1 MTTTALTLHGHLLPG
16 TYTLDPSH
24 STIGFVAR
32 HAMVT
37 KVRGR
42 FADFEGSVEIE
53 GADLSHSTAK
63 AIIRVASIDT
73 GIEERDRHLR
83 TNDFLAVQDFPD
95 ITFTSTRVAE
105 TTATSLELTGD
116 LTIKNT
122 TRSVTIPFEFKGLT
136 ADDAGSVRIAFAGST
151 IINRKDYGIS
161 WNAALEAGGV
171 LVGDKV
177 TLELE
182 VSAVKSD

>member
-1 MTTTALTLHGHLLPG
+1 
-16 TYTLDPSH
+16 
-24 STIGFVAR
+24 
-32 HAMVT
+32 MVT

-42 FADFEGSVEIE
+42 FADFEGRVEIDA
-53 GADLSHSTAK
+53 ADLSRSTAK
-63 AIIRVASIDT
+63 ATIRVASIDT
-73 GIEERDRHLR
+73 GIAERDRHLR
-83 TNDFLAVQDFPD
+83 TNDFFAAKDYPD

-122 TRSVTIPFEFKGLT
+122 TRSVTIPFQFKGLT
-136 ADDAGSVRIAFAGST
+136 TDDVGNVRIGFGGSAV
-151 IINRKDYGIS
+151 INRKDYGIS
-161 WNAALEAGGV
+161 WNATLEAGGV

-182 VSAVKSD
+182 ISAVKSD